1 MYANSTWQNLYLE
14 LMQGQG
20 FISMEE
26 WPDFMASMRESL
38 PATFRITGT
47 RRLADQVLR
56 CLEKTFF
63 VELAGLEVD
72 GEKVP
77 PPFPL
82 PW

>member
-1 MYANSTWQNLYLE
+1 VHVT
-14 LMQGQG
+14 QGQG
-20 FISMEE
+20 FISKEE
-26 WPDFMASMRESL
+26 WPDFMSSMCESL

-47 RRLADQVLR
+47 RRLANQVLQ
-56 CLEKTFF
+56 CLQKTFF
-63 VELAGLEVD
+63 VELASLEVE